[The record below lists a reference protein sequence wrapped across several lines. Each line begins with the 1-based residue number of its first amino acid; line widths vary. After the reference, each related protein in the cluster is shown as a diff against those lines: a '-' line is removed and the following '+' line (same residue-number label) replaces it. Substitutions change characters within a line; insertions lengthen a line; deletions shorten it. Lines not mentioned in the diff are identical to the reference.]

1 MLRAWPCDI
10 STAGCSGAILDT
22 SSRDYVAFQEA
33 VNAKLLS
40 DLSKTGG
47 VAATLI
53 PAGAIAHTINATSEI
68 AGLYANFMKDR
79 TVRGGVETGTQ
90 QAFIW
95 YLEKHGIPSGFATQF
110 ANGINVLGGF

>member
-10 STAGCSGAILDT
+10 STAGCSGAVLDT

-40 DLSKTGG
+40 DISKTGG
-47 VAATLI
+47 VAATVI
-53 PAGAIAHTINATSEI
+53 PAGTVATAVAISSEI

-79 TVRGGVETGTQ
+79 TVRGGG
-90 QAFIW
+90 
-95 YLEKHGIPSGFATQF
+95 
-110 ANGINVLGGF
+110 